1 MKIIIK
7 NLQKKIQ
14 IRPKEVRSTVLKVL
28 SSEKKKADIAEIT
41 VCFVT
46 DRIIKSLNSRFLGIG
61 LPTDVISF
69 SMNDQSDSK
78 RVVADIAI
86 SVDTVKR
93 NALTFGVSLRR
104 ESERI
109 LIHGLLHLA
118 GYDDRKAGQIKRMRQ
133 KEDQYLKIRR

>member
-28 SSEKKKADIAEIT
+28 SSEKKKPDIREIT

-46 DRIIKSLNSRFLGIG
+46 DRIIKSLNKKFLGVD

-69 SMNDQSDSK
+69 SMPDQSDPR

-93 NALTFGVSLRR
+93 NAVTFGASLRQ
-104 ESERI
+104 ESERM

-118 GYDDRKAGQIKRMRQ
+118 GYDDRKHAQIKRMRQ
-133 KEDQYLKIRR
+133 REDKYLNIRR